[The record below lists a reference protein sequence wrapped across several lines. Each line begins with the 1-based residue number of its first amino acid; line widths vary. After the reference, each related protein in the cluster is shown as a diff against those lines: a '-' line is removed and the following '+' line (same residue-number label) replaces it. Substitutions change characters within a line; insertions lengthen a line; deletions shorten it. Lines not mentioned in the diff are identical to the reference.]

1 MIYTPMTRKAAAVA
15 YEAHH
20 GQIDD
25 GGLPY
30 IMHPLH
36 LAERMDDELSTCVA
50 LLHDVVEH
58 TDVTFE
64 ELEGEFPPEVIR
76 ALRLLTH
83 DEGTDYMD
91 YVRGIKGDPLAVK
104 VKLADLDHNSDRTR
118 FEGIV
123 PDDTIDSWI
132 GRYDAARRILE
143 EE

>member
-15 YEAHH
+15 YDAHH
-20 GQIDD
+20 GHIDD

-36 LAERMDDELSTCVA
+36 LAEGMDDELSTCVA

-58 TDVTFE
+58 TDVTFDD
-64 ELEGEFPPEVIR
+64 LEGEFPPEVIR

-83 DEGTDYMD
+83 DERTDYMD
-91 YVRGIKGDPLAVK
+91 YVRGIKGDSLAVK

-118 FEGIV
+118 FEGTV
-123 PDDTIDSWI
+123 PDDVVDSWI
-132 GRYDAARRILE
+132 ERYDAARRILKE
-143 EE
+143 E